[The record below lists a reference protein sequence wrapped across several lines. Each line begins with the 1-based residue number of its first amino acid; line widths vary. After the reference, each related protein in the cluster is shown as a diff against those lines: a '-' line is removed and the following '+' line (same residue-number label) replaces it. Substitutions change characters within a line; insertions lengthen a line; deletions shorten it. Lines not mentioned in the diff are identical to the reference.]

1 MAKGKLTYK
10 KTNST
15 SKSGVDFIQRI
26 VHEHNCIFQE
36 IDTKNDLGIDAII
49 EIIKDETPTSNFFA
63 TQIKSGKSYFNKKAN
78 LCKIPVKNH
87 CNYWLNHPLPVYG
100 IVYIPE
106 FKDAYWVDIKSYLKK
121 DPEATIIKF
130 ERTLANQINEATF
143 FKIFIPH
150 LLKEVPDIPFD
161 FARELFISEKA
172 DEFFLGLYT
181 LYKKYADRN
190 DTWSLFI
197 DYFQTKDIERIPNF
211 LIYILAH
218 LPWHPDIA
226 YFNGTM
232 TNQSQDYG
240 KRVIKTFG
248 KSEILKLLAFIDE
261 ENSIARGTIGQSVE
275 AIISIIDDFHLH
287 LKEIINDST
296 VPLNIREYAGLIL
309 AYNFGKKSIDDLL
322 QIKDKD
328 SWFIPELIDHLKEF
342 GEFNPYG

>member
-15 SKSGVDFIQRI
+15 SKSGVDFIQTI
-26 VHEHNCIFQE
+26 VNSHNCIFQE

-63 TQIKSGKSYFNKKAN
+63 TQIKSGKTYYNKKTN

-87 CNYWLNHPLPVYG
+87 FDYWTKHPLPVYG

-106 FKDAYWVDIKSYLKK
+106 FGDAYWVDIKKYLQAN
-121 DPEATIIKF
+121 PEETVIKY
-130 ERTLANQINEATF
+130 ERSLANQINEATF
-143 FKIFIPH
+143 FSIFVPH
-150 LLKEVPDIPFD
+150 LLKEVPDISFD
-161 FARELFISEKA
+161 FAQELFKSEKA

-190 DTWSLFI
+190 KTWTLFI
-197 DYFQTKDIERIPNF
+197 DYFQEADVEKIPNF

-232 TNQSQDYG
+232 TNESQDYG
-240 KRVIKTFG
+240 KGIIKTFG
-248 KSEILKLLAFIDE
+248 KQEILKLLEFIDE
-261 ENSIARGTIGQSVE
+261 ENSIARGTVGQSVE
-275 AIISIIDDFHLH
+275 AIISIINDFQEY
-287 LKEIINDST
+287 LKEIIEDST
-296 VPLNIREYAGLIL
+296 VSLNIREYAGLIL
-309 AYNFGKKSIDDLL
+309 AYNFGEESINDLL
-322 QIKDKD
+322 QIKDTE
-328 SWFIPELIDHLKEF
+328 SWFIPELIGHLKEF
-342 GEFNPYG
+342 GQFNPYG

>member
-15 SKSGVDFIQRI
+15 SKSGVDYIQTI
-26 VHEHNCIFQE
+26 VNSHNCIFQE

-49 EIIKDETPTSNFFA
+49 EIIKDETPTSKFFA
-63 TQIKSGKSYFNKKAN
+63 TQIKSGKTYYNKKAN

-87 CNYWLNHPLPVYG
+87 FDYWTKHPLPVYG

-106 FKDAYWVDIKSYLKK
+106 FGDAYWVDIKKYLQEN
-121 DPEATIIKF
+121 PEETVIKY
-130 ERTLANQINEATF
+130 ERSLANQINKVTF
-143 FKIFIPH
+143 FSIFVPH
-150 LLKEVPDIPFD
+150 LLKEVPDISFD
-161 FARELFISEKA
+161 FAQELFKSEKA

-190 DTWSLFI
+190 ETWSLFI
-197 DYFQTKDIERIPNF
+197 DYFQKADVERIPNF

-218 LPWHPDIA
+218 LPWHPDIS

-240 KRVIKTFG
+240 KRKIKTFG
-248 KSEILKLLAFIDE
+248 KQEILKLLEFIDE

-275 AIISIIDDFHLH
+275 AIISIINGFQAH
-287 LKEIINDST
+287 LKEIIKDST
-296 VPLNIREYAGLIL
+296 LPLYIREYAALIL
-309 AYNFGKKSIDDLL
+309 AYNFGENSINDLL
-322 QIKDKD
+322 EIKDKE
-328 SWFIPELIDHLKEF
+328 SWFIPELIVHLKEF